1 MLLWEPSADTI
12 ANSNMNSFM
21 KFVDVHEGLGLDVFE
36 KGSYFKLYQWSVTNI
51 PKFWMHVWDFFEI
64 KCSKR
69 FDAVVDDLSKFP
81 GARWYV
87 GARLNFAENLLRHR
101 GHEAALIGV
110 REDGEARVINF
121 LELYNEAAAIA
132 RGLRELGVDA
142 GDRVAGYL
150 PNIPETVVAMLGATS
165 LGASWSSV
173 GTELGVD
180 AVVDRIGQI
189 EPKVLFTV
197 DGYLYRGK
205 VFDVLD
211 KVKQVVERVAS
222 IQKVVVF
229 PYIGESPRIE
239 GLAKAVLYP
248 DFKAR
253 EGGVMNFAQVP
264 SDTPLY
270 IMFSSGTTGKPKCMV
285 QPVAGI
291 LVNQLK
297 DVVIH
302 SDLKRGEVI
311 TYITTPSWMMWNW
324 LVSSLA
330 AGGTVLL
337 YDGDP
342 NYPDWRKMWRLIDE
356 NGISIFGCSASY
368 INHLRGV
375 GASPRREF
383 GLESLRQINQTGS
396 PLSAEGFKWVY
407 DEVKRDL
414 HFNSISGGTDING
427 TFAIGSPILPV
438 YAGQVQSPAL
448 GMKIMCYDEGG
459 EPVFDREG
467 ELVCEAPAPPM
478 PLYFLNDP
486 GDEKYLDAYFR
497 YYTHRRV
504 WRHGDYVIFHSDT
517 GGITFL
523 GRSDA
528 VLKPSGVR
536 IGTAEIYS
544 IVESFREVADSLA
557 VGQEWR
563 GDQRIILFVKMAEGY
578 VLTEELKNRIKQAL
592 RERASPRHVPAIIME
607 APDIPYTYNM
617 KKVEI
622 AVSNIING
630 RKVTNRESIRNPESL
645 DFFEK
650 AAEILRSG

>member
-21 KFVDVHEGLGLDVFE
+21 KFVDDHEGLGLDVFE

-110 REDGEARVINF
+110 REDGETRTIRF

-150 PNIPETVVAMLGATS
+150 PNIPETVVAMLAATS

-253 EGGVMNFAQVP
+253 EGGAMNFAHVP

-270 IMFSSGTTGKPKCMV
+270 ITFSSGTPGKPKCMV

-291 LVNQLK
+291 LVN
-297 DVVIH
+297 
-302 SDLKRGEVI
+302 
-311 TYITTPSWMMWNW
+311 
-324 LVSSLA
+324 
-330 AGGTVLL
+330 
-337 YDGDP
+337 
-342 NYPDWRKMWRLIDE
+342 
-356 NGISIFGCSASY
+356 
-368 INHLRGV
+368 
-375 GASPRREF
+375 
-383 GLESLRQINQTGS
+383 
-396 PLSAEGFKWVY
+396 
-407 DEVKRDL
+407 
-414 HFNSISGGTDING
+414 
-427 TFAIGSPILPV
+427 
-438 YAGQVQSPAL
+438 
-448 GMKIMCYDEGG
+448 
-459 EPVFDREG
+459 
-467 ELVCEAPAPPM
+467 
-478 PLYFLNDP
+478 
-486 GDEKYLDAYFR
+486 
-497 YYTHRRV
+497 
-504 WRHGDYVIFHSDT
+504 
-517 GGITFL
+517 
-523 GRSDA
+523 
-528 VLKPSGVR
+528 
-536 IGTAEIYS
+536 
-544 IVESFREVADSLA
+544 
-557 VGQEWR
+557 
-563 GDQRIILFVKMAEGY
+563 
-578 VLTEELKNRIKQAL
+578 
-592 RERASPRHVPAIIME
+592 
-607 APDIPYTYNM
+607 
-617 KKVEI
+617 
-622 AVSNIING
+622 
-630 RKVTNRESIRNPESL
+630 
-645 DFFEK
+645 
-650 AAEILRSG
+650 